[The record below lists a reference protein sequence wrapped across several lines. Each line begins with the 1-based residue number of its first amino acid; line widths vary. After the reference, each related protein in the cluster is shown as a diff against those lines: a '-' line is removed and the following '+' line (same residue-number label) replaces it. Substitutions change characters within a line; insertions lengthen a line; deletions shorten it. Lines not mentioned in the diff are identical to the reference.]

1 MKPQSR
7 RLGKLRQLAGL
18 VLTGWATVAS
28 ALDPTAL
35 VPPGR
40 FVSLETHRLYVDCR
54 GSGSPRVLID
64 YGIAGAAVEWG
75 EVQRALAAET
85 TICVYDRAGYG
96 WSDPGPSPRTAAQA
110 ASEIEQLAH
119 ALDWRG
125 PLVLVGHSFG
135 GFDVRQFA
143 ATRPTAVA
151 GLVLL
156 ESSLP
161 DEALGHASPADYAGA
176 HPIATDHFETAP
188 ADEAFEIAR
197 YLNSRR
203 KAIFT
208 QMDELGNFARSAEE
222 VRGAG
227 ALPAVPL
234 LVVSRDAAQGLPD
247 AAAEA
252 RWQQGQQAL
261 AALVPGGEWWTA
273 ARSGHEIHR
282 DRPDVVIA
290 AVRRVLARVHGD
302 TQPAAPPN

>member
-7 RLGKLRQLAGL
+7 RLRKLPQIALLAL
-18 VLTGWATVAS
+18 NVWATAAVAF
-28 ALDPTAL
+28 DPTAL

-40 FVSLETHRLYVDCR
+40 FVSLETHRLYVDCQ

-75 EVQRALAAET
+75 EVQRALAADT
-85 TICVYDRAGYG
+85 TVCVYDRAGYG

-110 ASEIEQLAH
+110 ASEIEQLAT
-119 ALDWRG
+119 ALDWRE
-125 PLVLVGHSFG
+125 PLILVGHSFG

-143 ATRPTAVA
+143 AERPAAVA

-156 ESSLP
+156 DSSLP
-161 DEALGHASPADYAGA
+161 DAALGHASPADYAGA
-176 HPIATDHFETAP
+176 HPIATKNFEATP
-188 ADEAFEIAR
+188 AGEPFEIAR

-208 QMDELGNFARSAEE
+208 QMDELANFARSAEE
-222 VRGAG
+222 VRAAG
-227 ALPAVPL
+227 SLPAVPL

-261 AALVPGGEWWTA
+261 AAAVPGGEWWTA

-290 AVRRVLARVHGD
+290 AVRRVLARVQGE
-302 TQPAAPPN
+302 TAPAAPPN